1 MDIRFVDHPVSGQG
15 IHERLADHARR
26 RLQFRLRHRS
36 ERLAY
41 VSVRLGDTRSG
52 LDRQEAYCVLQIQLR
67 DAPAAT
73 VVDIGADAYDTI
85 DRATDRVA
93 QLVEELL
100 SVADGRRQPSART
113 KEVAA

>member
-1 MDIRFVDHPVSGQG
+1 MDIRFVAHAVSGQS
-15 IHERLADHARR
+15 IHEGLADHARR

-36 ERLAY
+36 ERLAHI
-41 VSVRLGDTRSG
+41 SVRLGGTPSSRG
-52 LDRQEAYCVLQIQLR
+52 RQESYCVMQIQPR
-67 DAPAAT
+67 DTPAAT

-100 SVADGRRQPSART
+100 SVADGRRLLSYRT
-113 KEVAA
+113 LEVAA